1 MENVSTEK
9 NNELT
14 IDTINNLISKNRD
27 YVISNNQCIHIY
39 LISVI
44 NGQDKNIMRL
54 INPICDK
61 RDTFKY
67 SILISLHDCDIIC
80 HPEKITKLT
89 LHDSN
94 VHIVI
99 FIVACVFFKIDND
112 WFEYGMIVCNY
123 LVEWK
128 KAITII
134 QVDMFQIEW

>member
-1 MENVSTEK
+1 
-9 NNELT
+9 
-14 IDTINNLISKNRD
+14 
-27 YVISNNQCIHIY
+27 
-39 LISVI
+39 
-44 NGQDKNIMRL
+44 MRI

-67 SILISLHDCDIIC
+67 SIVISLHYYDIIC

-99 FIVACVFFKIDND
+99 FIV
-112 WFEYGMIVCNY
+112 MIVCNY
-123 LVEWK
+123 LVKRK

-134 QVDMFQIEW
+134 QINMFQFIKSKRMRR

>member
-67 SILISLHDCDIIC
+67 SILISLHYCDIIC

-89 LHDSN
+89 LHASN

-112 WFEYGMIVCNY
+112 
-123 LVEWK
+123 
-128 KAITII
+128 
-134 QVDMFQIEW
+134 

>member
-67 SILISLHDCDIIC
+67 SILISLHYCDIIC

-89 LHDSN
+89 LHASN

-134 QVDMFQIEW
+134 QIDMFQIEW